1 MHGMR
6 TALLVLAAAVALVTA
21 SPTLQH
27 SLRRLSHHGQWAAGL
42 AILGVAIVAQVL
54 VNRAGRRRIAARAGQ
69 RGIPARAARPQR

>member
-1 MHGMR
+1 MR

-27 SLRRLSHHGQWAAGL
+27 SMRHLSHHGQWAAGL
-42 AILGVAIVAQVL
+42 ALLGVAIVAQVL
-54 VNRAGRRRIAARAGQ
+54 VNRAGHRRIAARAGQ

>member
-27 SLRRLSHHGQWAAGL
+27 SLRHLSHHGQWAAGL
-42 AILGVAIVAQVL
+42 ALLGVAIAAQIL
-54 VNRAGRRRIAARAGQ
+54 VTSAGRRKTATRAGQ